1 MEIFDIDRVHWEK
14 GKFERWELTQ
24 EPTMLKAC
32 GFPDNEELIIIE
44 VEGER
49 IAFLQREVVYHHI
62 IQGKIKN
69 TDFILTFC
77 GVCNAGVLLSPK
89 IKNNVYNFREIGVY
103 NGQQIFEDIETHSL
117 WNHLTGEA
125 LWGDLKDNTLKYI
138 GGLTMST
145 VKEELEKD
153 GEIKIHISGKRKI
166 YQKIMRFII
175 KYILG
180 KRNKNWLPPHF
191 TKTLP
196 EIDDSIPRMTMGLAI
211 KINNNAIFY
220 PIDLIKG
227 KVINDTIENVTFEI
241 KFRNN
246 IPIAVN
252 ENGESIFQLF
262 TRWYAFILT
271 YPDGELYRTNNVA

>member
-1 MEIFDIDRVHWEK
+1 MESFDIDRVHWEK

-24 EPTMLKAC
+24 EPKMLKSYD
-32 GFPDNEELIIIE
+32 FSENEELIIIE
-44 VEGER
+44 IEGEK

-77 GVCNAGVLLSPK
+77 GVCNAGVLLSPV
-89 IKNNVYNFREIGVY
+89 IKNRVYNFREIGVY

-125 LWGDLKDNTLKYI
+125 LWGDLKGNTLKYI

-145 VKEELEKD
+145 VKEELKNDEN
-153 GEIKIHISGKRKI
+153 IKIFISGKRKV
-166 YQKIMRFII
+166 YQKIMRFVI

-180 KRNKNWLPPHF
+180 ERNKSWLPPHF

-196 EIDDSIPRMTMGLAI
+196 DVDSSIPKMTMGLAI
-211 KINNNAIFY
+211 KVNNEAKFY
-220 PIDLIKG
+220 PIDLIK
-227 KVINDTIENVTFEI
+227 KELVKDTIENVTFEI
-241 KFRNN
+241 KLKGK
-246 IPIAVN
+246 IPVAVAEN
-252 ENGESIFQLF
+252 EDSIFQLF

-271 YPDGELYRTNNVA
+271 YPKGKRYIRNDIA